1 MADQSP
7 NNNGNMQ
14 KEEKRALLEVKN
26 LVKHFPVRSG
36 LLQRVT
42 AWVKA
47 VDDVSF
53 HVYEGETL
61 GLVGESGCGKT
72 TVGRTILSLLPA
84 TSGSVIFNNT
94 DIFSLNASQLKK
106 LRRDMQIIFQ
116 DPYSSL
122 DPRMP
127 VGESIAEGLR
137 IHTNKTAQERYDT
150 VVEMLSRVGL
160 RADHARRYPH
170 EFSGGQRQRIGI
182 ARALSLQPK
191 FIVCDEPVS
200 ALDVSIQAQVLNIL
214 RNLQKDFG
222 LTYLFIAHNLSV
234 VEHFSDR
241 VGVMYLGKMVEMAS
255 RDDLYDD
262 PLHPYTQALM
272 SAIPVPDPT
281 LKRQRVILEGD
292 VPSPLNPP
300 TGCRFH
306 TRCPLAFDKCSQ
318 EEPPFKDYGQ
328 EHYAACWLLE
338 KGEVGASKLTKA
350 NLAG

>member
-1 MADQSP
+1 MTNEPAP
-7 NNNGNMQ
+7 NGLNGQNEDRQ
-14 KEEKRALLEVKN
+14 VILDVQDLIKY
-26 LVKHFPVRSG
+26 FPIRG
-36 LLQRVT
+36 GIMQRVQ

-53 HVYEGETL
+53 HIYEGESL

-72 TVGRTILSLLPA
+72 TVGRTILRLIPA
-84 TSGSVIFNNT
+84 TSGKAIFNGQN
-94 DIFSLNASQLKK
+94 IFEMNASELKK

-122 DPRMP
+122 DPRLP

-137 IHTNKTAQERYDT
+137 IHTDKKSQERYD
-150 VVEMLSRVGL
+150 VVIEMLSRVGM

-182 ARALSLQPK
+182 ARALALRPK

-214 RNLQKDFG
+214 KQLQSDFG

-241 VGVMYLGKMVEMAS
+241 VGVMYLGKMVEMAT
-255 RDDLYDD
+255 REDLFAD

-272 SAIPVPDPT
+272 SAIPIPDPT
-281 LKRQRVILEGD
+281 LTRQRIILQGD
-292 VPSPLNPP
+292 VPSPINPP
-300 TGCRFH
+300 HGCRFH
-306 TRCPLAFDKCSQ
+306 TRCPLAYDRCRTEVPSYRQADANHFVACHLVEENKSSQ
-318 EEPPFKDYGQ
+318 IPVSG
-328 EHYAACWLLE
+328 
-338 KGEVGASKLTKA
+338 
-350 NLAG
+350 